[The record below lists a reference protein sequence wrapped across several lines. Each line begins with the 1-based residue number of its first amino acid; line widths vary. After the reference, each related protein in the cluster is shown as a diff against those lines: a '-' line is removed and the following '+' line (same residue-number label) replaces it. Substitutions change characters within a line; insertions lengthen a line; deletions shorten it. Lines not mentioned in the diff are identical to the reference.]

1 MTNQLKNKE
10 SIVEKQFV
18 TYCRRVLDNK
28 ARDIRRRKTY
38 LRQHE
43 IFYEELASDDL
54 LKIATSVDFDSFA
67 NNNQQA
73 IISELH
79 QALMMLSKTQRKII
93 FLFYWLHKTD
103 KEIAEE
109 LQMVRRTVNYRRH
122 KSLNR
127 LKKLLEDST
136 DHDK

>member
-127 LKKLLEDST
+127 LKKLLEDSI